1 MTFCEKLKLI
11 RKMSDLTQAEFA
23 KTLGISR
30 GNLSGIELGRIKP
43 TQLVINCVALAYNI
57 DRKWLMDD
65 ANEDLNALNGS
76 VNMIALLMDKYN
88 QLDDKYKKFVENQI
102 EALVKLQNT
111 P

>member
-1 MTFCEKLKLI
+1 
-11 RKMSDLTQAEFA
+11 MSDLTQAEFA